1 MHSGK
6 QSLRSRRWRCLAD
19 HLTVVIAVGLS
30 GCGGNPTDRM
40 TFYPVKGKVVLPD
53 GKPLTSGKVVFVATE
68 FSLMSPSDIGSDG
81 TFELKGQKD
90 GLPAGEYRVRI
101 DPGGVTG
108 GAGTHRKVARPFAG
122 KYTDED
128 ASGLK
133 AQVKPG
139 ENDFE
144 FKLTK

>member
-1 MHSGK
+1 
-6 QSLRSRRWRCLAD
+6 LRCLAYR
-19 HLTVVIAVGLS
+19 LTVVVVAGLA
-30 GCGGNPTDRM
+30 GCGGGNPTDRM
-40 TFYPVKGKVVLPD
+40 NFYPVKGKVLLPD

-90 GLPAGEYRVRI
+90 GLPEGEYRVRI
-101 DPGGVTG
+101 DPGGASG
-108 GAGTHRKVARPFAG
+108 GAGTHRKVALPFAG

-139 ENDFE
+139 ENN
-144 FKLTK
+144 FKFNLTR